1 MSDTAIFSAF
11 EKQIID
17 SVLLRQGIRL
27 ADLNI
32 ESETGSFFKSQ
43 ARPIIVIPENFLIS
57 DPVND
62 ELNAMKRSSKF
73 KIEVSF
79 SLPKGSY
86 ATIVTKHLFG
96 N

>member
-1 MSDTAIFSAF
+1 VSDTTIFSDF
-11 EKQIID
+11 EKQVID
-17 SVLLRQGIRL
+17 SVLVRQGIRL

-32 ESETGSFFKSQ
+32 ESETGSFFKSH
-43 ARPIIVIPENFLIS
+43 ARPIVVIPENFFIS
-57 DPVND
+57 DPVKD
-62 ELNAMKRSSKF
+62 ELNEIKRSSKF
-73 KIEVSF
+73 EVEVSF

>member
-1 MSDTAIFSAF
+1 
-11 EKQIID
+11 
-17 SVLLRQGIRL
+17 
-27 ADLNI
+27 
-32 ESETGSFFKSQ
+32 
-43 ARPIIVIPENFLIS
+43 
-57 DPVND
+57 VND